1 MVFGAIEAGGTK
13 FVVAVGDAS
22 GKVLKRE
29 TYPTTEPAE
38 TMKYVEHFFKQYEGE
53 LEAIGV
59 GSFGPIDVRKSSP
72 TYGYITSTPK
82 LAWRNY
88 DIVGA
93 LKKSF
98 SVPVGFTTDV
108 NAAALGEVTL
118 GAAEGLSSCMYIT
131 IGTGIG
137 AGAVV
142 NGKMLEGY
150 SHPEMGHIMVR
161 RHKHDRYQGNCPYH
175 SDCLEG
181 LAAGG
186 AIEKRW
192 GKKGVELAENEEV
205 WNLEAHYIAQALMNY
220 SLILSPERIV
230 IGGGVMKQRQV
241 FPLVRQKLKALIAGY
256 IQLPDLESYIVP
268 PKLEDDAGITGCIL
282 LAAQTKDENKR
293 SDTTTI

>member
-13 FVVAVGDAS
+13 FVVAVGDAT

-38 TMKYVEHFFKQYEGE
+38 TMKSVERFFKQYEE
-53 LEAIGV
+53 DLEAIGV

-93 LKKSF
+93 LKKAF
-98 SVPVGFTTDV
+98 EVPIGFTTDV

-175 SDCLEG
+175 DDCLEG

-241 FPLVRQKLKALIAGY
+241 FPLVRQKLKTLIAGY
-256 IQLPDLESYIVP
+256 IQLPDLEEYIVP
-268 PKLEDDAGITGCIL
+268 PKLEDDAGITGCLL
-282 LAAQTKDENKR
+282 LAVQTKNEA
-293 SDTTTI
+293 

>member
-22 GKVLKRE
+22 GNVLKRE

-38 TMKYVEHFFKQYEGE
+38 TMRSVEQFFKQYEGE

-93 LKKSF
+93 LKKAF
-98 SVPVGFTTDV
+98 SVPIGFTTDV

-142 NGKMLEGY
+142 NGKILEGY

-175 SDCLEG
+175 DDCLEG

-192 GKKGVELAENEEV
+192 GKKSIELAENEEV

-241 FPLVRQKLKALIAGY
+241 FPLVRKKLKTLIAGY
-256 IQLPDLESYIVP
+256 IQLPNLEEYIVP

-282 LAAQTKDENKR
+282 LAVKAKEAH
-293 SDTTTI
+293 

>member
-13 FVVAVGDAS
+13 FVVAIGDAS
-22 GKVLKRE
+22 GKILKRE

-38 TMKYVEHFFKQYEGE
+38 TMKLVERFFKQYEGE

-93 LKKSF
+93 LKQAF
-98 SVPVGFTTDV
+98 QVPIGFTTDV
-108 NAAALGEVTL
+108 NAAALGEVSL

-175 SDCLEG
+175 DDCLEG

-192 GKKGVELAENEEV
+192 GKKGMELAENEEV

-241 FPLVRQKLKALIAGY
+241 FPLVRQKLKKLIAGY
-256 IQLPDLESYIVP
+256 IQLPDLEEYIVP

-282 LAAQTKDENKR
+282 LAVQKKEEV
-293 SDTTTI
+293 

>member
-13 FVVAVGDAS
+13 FVVAIGDAS
-22 GKVLKRE
+22 GKILKRE
-29 TYPTTEPAE
+29 TYPTKEPAE
-38 TMKYVEHFFKQYEGE
+38 TMKLVERFFKQYEGE
-53 LEAIGV
+53 LEALGV

-93 LKKSF
+93 LKQAF
-98 SVPVGFTTDV
+98 QVPIGFTTDV
-108 NAAALGEVTL
+108 NAAALGEVSL

-175 SDCLEG
+175 GDCLEG

-192 GKKGVELAENEEV
+192 GKKGMELAENEEV

-241 FPLVRQKLKALIAGY
+241 FPLVRQKLKKLIAGY
-256 IQLPDLESYIVP
+256 IQLPDLEEYIVP

-282 LAAQTKDENKR
+282 LAVQKKEEA
-293 SDTTTI
+293 

>member
-13 FVVAVGDAS
+13 FVVAIGDAS
-22 GKVLKRE
+22 GKILKRE
-29 TYPTTEPAE
+29 TYPTKEPAE
-38 TMKYVEHFFKQYEGE
+38 TMKLVERFFKQYEGE

-93 LKKSF
+93 LKQAF
-98 SVPVGFTTDV
+98 QVPIGFTTDV
-108 NAAALGEVTL
+108 NAAALGEVSL

-175 SDCLEG
+175 GDCLEG

-192 GKKGVELAENEEV
+192 GKKGMELAENEEV

-241 FPLVRQKLKALIAGY
+241 FPLVRQKLKKLIADY
-256 IQLPDLESYIVP
+256 IQLPDLEEYIVP

-282 LAAQTKDENKR
+282 LAVQKKEEA
-293 SDTTTI
+293 

>member
-38 TMKYVEHFFKQYEGE
+38 TMKSVERFFKQYEGD

-88 DIVGA
+88 DIAGA
-93 LKKSF
+93 LKKVF
-98 SVPVGFTTDV
+98 DVPIGFTTDV

-175 SDCLEG
+175 DDCLEG

-230 IGGGVMKQRQV
+230 MGGGVMKQRQV
-241 FPLVRQKLKALIAGY
+241 FPLVRQKLKTLIAGY
-256 IQLPDLESYIVP
+256 IQLPDLEEYIVP

-282 LAAQTKDENKR
+282 LAVQTKNEA
-293 SDTTTI
+293 

>member
-1 MVFGAIEAGGTK
+1 MVFGAVEAGGTK
-13 FVVAVGDAS
+13 FVVAIGDET
-22 GKVLKRE
+22 GKVIKRE
-29 TYPTTEPAE
+29 TYPTTEPGE
-38 TMKYVEHFFKQYEGE
+38 TMKYVEQFFKQYEDE

-93 LKKSF
+93 LKNAF
-98 SVPVGFTTDV
+98 HVPIGFTTDV

-161 RHKHDRYQGNCPYH
+161 RHKHDRYTGNCPYH
-175 SDCLEG
+175 DDCLEG

-192 GKKGVELAENEEV
+192 GKKAVELADNEEV

-241 FPLVRQKLKALIAGY
+241 FPLVRQKLKTLIAGY
-256 IQLPDLESYIVP
+256 IQLPDLEEYIVP

-282 LAAQTKDENKR
+282 LAVQTKQEN
-293 SDTTTI
+293 